1 MRIVVGGEVFA
12 GDFFEE
18 ETMTLGAVINK
29 RGFKAGFNA
38 GDFAFVDVRLLSVR
52 ARGFRYRSYRRCP
65 STRATRNSSAELR

>member
-12 GDFFEE
+12 GDFFEGE

-38 GDFAFVDVRLLSVR
+38 GDLAFVDVRFFCSCPGLSIS
-52 ARGFRYRSYRRCP
+52 RSYRRCP
-65 STRATRNSSAELR
+65 STRATRNSSC

>member
-12 GDFFEE
+12 GDFFEGE

-38 GDFAFVDVRLLSVR
+38 GDFAFVDVRFFSVR
-52 ARGFRYRSYRRCP
+52 APGLSISRSYRRCP
-65 STRATRNSSAELR
+65 STRATRNSSC